1 MQVRLLLGMSSVA
14 IEMLL
19 KMCHAHVT
27 ASCLPSQVVLQG
39 DQHDKEIGSPKGAQE
54 EDQVFL
60 VASHMHGHLQHSLIL
75 YRLSL

>member
-19 KMCHAHVT
+19 GMCHAHVT
-27 ASCLPSQVVLQG
+27 ASCLPSQVVLQD

-54 EDQVFL
+54 EDQD
-60 VASHMHGHLQHSLIL
+60 SLWPATCTAISSTL
-75 YRLSL
+75 